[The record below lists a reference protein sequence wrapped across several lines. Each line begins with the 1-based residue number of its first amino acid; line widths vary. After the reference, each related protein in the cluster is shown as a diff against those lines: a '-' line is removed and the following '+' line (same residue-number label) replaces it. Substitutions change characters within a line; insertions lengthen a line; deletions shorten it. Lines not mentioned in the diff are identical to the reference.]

1 MKFIEFGNCL
11 VSVNKKGNGIM
22 NQELER
28 YILRCDSLEIQKFI
42 HELTS
47 RELVILYYEAG
58 VYARRKIDGNISKRM
73 QAFLTETDYKQI
85 CAKEVQSFEK
95 KALEYFHSEDFT
107 EYHNIKVKEALAVMR
122 TMRKKKFHEK
132 YISTFSRA
140 KYEDKSNVENVDK
153 NWYKIY
159 LLEEK
164 FGFPKDTII
173 PYLENG
179 RVMLCVLG
187 NGKEHKIGELICYS
201 AFENMLSDYELLQL
215 AALVKEE
222 TKYIKE
228 QEGLT
233 QKREEKPWQLVFKKA
248 HEALKRAGQGNDIMK
263 IYETM
268 NKIGKEMIEKGVMSE
283 GSAINFTFH
292 NGAHLQFIFHKR
304 GTLVDVVDP
313 YKYESFV
320 FNESG
325 AGSKRLWYNSK

>member
-1 MKFIEFGNCL
+1 
-11 VSVNKKGNGIM
+11 M

-28 YILRCDSLEIQKFI
+28 YILRCDSLEIQKFL

-47 RELVILYYEAG
+47 RELVILYHEAG
-58 VYARRKIDGNISKRM
+58 VYARRKIEGNISKRM
-73 QAFLTETDYKQI
+73 HAFLKEAENKQI
-85 CAKEVQSFEK
+85 SAKEVQSFET
-95 KALEYFHSEDFT
+95 KALEYFKSGDFT
-107 EYHNIKVKEALAVMR
+107 EYHNIKVKESLAVMR

-140 KYEDKSNVENVDK
+140 KYEDKSNVENVDRS
-153 NWYKIY
+153 WYKIY

-179 RVMLCVLG
+179 KVMLCVLV
-187 NGKEHKIGELICYS
+187 NGKEYVIGELICYS
-201 AFENMLSDYELLQL
+201 AFENMLPDYELSQL

-233 QKREEKPWQLVFKKA
+233 QKQEEKPWQLVFQKA

-268 NKIGKEMIEKGVMSE
+268 NKIGKEMIEKNMMPE

-292 NGAHLQFIFHKR
+292 NGTYLQFIFHKD

-313 YKYESFV
+313 YKYERNFV
-320 FNESG
+320 IDENAAQENDFRVL
-325 AGSKRLWYNSK
+325 RLCSMYAQNLMIYSPKYMY